1 LLHIE
6 SIIKTDDVQLDYYIC
21 IKGEPVLSIAL
32 KKPLGTIYFKTD
44 KESLESFCKGVLSLQ
59 HLFEKSDS
67 PIVTIV
73 INEEV
78 KYYMR
83 NDVEIEFPEAEKLI
97 HQIKGKPILK
107 IK

>member
-1 LLHIE
+1 
-6 SIIKTDDVQLDYYIC
+6 
-21 IKGEPVLSIAL
+21 VLSIAL
-32 KKPLGTIYFKTD
+32 KKPIGTIYFKTD
-44 KESLESFCKGVLSLQ
+44 KESLDSFCKGELSLQ
-59 HLFEKSDS
+59 HLFEESDS

-83 NDVEIEFPEAEKLI
+83 NDVEIELPEAEKLI

>member
-1 LLHIE
+1 
-6 SIIKTDDVQLDYYIC
+6 
-21 IKGEPVLSIAL
+21 VLSITL
-32 KKPLGTIYFKTD
+32 KKPGGTIYFKTD
-44 KESLESFCKGVLSLQ
+44 KDSLDSFCKGVLSLQ

-73 INEEV
+73 VNEEV

-83 NDVEIEFPEAEKLI
+83 NDVEIELPEAEKLI
-97 HQIKGKPILK
+97 HQIKEKPILK